1 MKTTIKSLL
10 SVVALIIGVSLSA
23 TAQFRF
29 GVTAG
34 ANFSDVVGD
43 ESSDNIMKIG
53 FHAGLDAEFSIN
65 DRYSIVPSVLYTVKG
80 TKSDEFDDLS
90 VNINY
95 IEVPLAIKYQ
105 TTKGIGFWIGPYFGI
120 LTSAT
125 LKYDN
130 EDTDVSKDFN
140 DVDAGVKLGI
150 GYRMK
155 NGLGFYSNY
164 ALGITNIDHFDN
176 ADLENQNSVFG
187 LGVSYLINPN

>member
-1 MKTTIKSLL
+1 MKTIIKSFL
-10 SVVALIIGVSLSA
+10 SAVALFFFVSSPSI
-23 TAQFRF
+23 AQSRF
-29 GVTAG
+29 GVSAG

-65 DRYSIVPSVLYTVKG
+65 DRYSIAPSVLYTVKG
-80 TKSDEFDDLS
+80 TRSKEFTDLS

-95 IEVPLAIKYQ
+95 IEVPLAIKYE
-105 TTKGIGFWIGPYFGI
+105 TNGGFGFWIGPYFGI

-140 DVDAGVKLGI
+140 DLDAGVKLGI

-155 NGLGFYSNY
+155 NGLGVYTNY

-187 LGVSYLINPN
+187 LGLSYLISTK